1 MDNLERHEGTQ
12 AGARRSAAKGS
23 RLPPGYRRARSA
35 LLTPTENQEAAT
47 SEVQRQAETEASVRF
62 VGLIHAL
69 RASAEAAMGDDSS
82 PLRLASRDGVAG
94 RKAARRSLDLLEM
107 LQVKTLGNL
116 EPGERDALWS
126 ALRAVRERLQET
138 AGELPVL
145 DASSAGL
152 LTDDQA

>member
-1 MDNLERHEGTQ
+1 
-12 AGARRSAAKGS
+12 
-23 RLPPGYRRARSA
+23 
-35 LLTPTENQEAAT
+35 
-47 SEVQRQAETEASVRF
+47 VRF

-126 ALRAVRERLQET
+126 ALRAVRDRLQET